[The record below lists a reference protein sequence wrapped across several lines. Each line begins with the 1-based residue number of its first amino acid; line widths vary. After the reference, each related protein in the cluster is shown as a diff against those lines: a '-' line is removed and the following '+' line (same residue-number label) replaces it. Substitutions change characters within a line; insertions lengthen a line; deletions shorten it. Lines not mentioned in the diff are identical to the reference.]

1 MDASVLKEVGQIAGI
16 GGLALGVFLLLFR
29 EVIRKNIFP
38 KLPAREADR
47 LLRLITGAVW
57 SVTIIGILAW
67 VYVGNGSAAKVNVG
81 SKRPPPGDRGGSGV
95 YRHGKHHPHY
105 RISNRRHASAASTAT
120 SRRPTWLARP
130 I

>member
-1 MDASVLKEVGQIAGI
+1 MEALILKEVGQIAGI

-38 KLPAREADR
+38 KLPAREAYR

-67 VYVGNGSAAKVNVG
+67 VYDGSVSAAKVNVG
-81 SKRPPPGDRGGSGV
+81 PGSVGVGGDVNNSTVTVGSPPPPASGK
-95 YRHGKHHPHY
+95 GTP
-105 RISNRRHASAASTAT
+105 T
-120 SRRPTWLARP
+120 SPAP
-130 I
+130 APQ